1 MNIAVLVKQVPDPNS
16 VRLDARAGDILP
28 GTAQVPNEY
37 DLAAAEAA
45 VRLSETFDGVQ
56 IVVASVGSARDS
68 LNRCLAMGADRA
80 VSIEPPIDRLDS
92 LGTARV
98 LAAWLRQGSFDLILT
113 GQEASDGGTG
123 NVAPQLAAL
132 LGLPIVSNVIG
143 LEYQNSELTL
153 KREIEDGHQVV
164 SVRPPVILSV
174 LTALNEPRHPTLK
187 GIMAARRKPT
197 ESWKPDLSAADVQP
211 VESWGSLFAEEQTA
225 AGVIVR
231 DEAPDVAVERLL
243 AFLNEHKLVNRD

>member
-1 MNIAVLVKQVPDPNS
+1 MNIAVLVKQVPDPNA
-16 VRLDARAGDILP
+16 VRFDARAGAILP

-45 VRLSETFDGVQ
+45 VRLAETFDGVE
-56 IVVASVGSARDS
+56 IVVANVGNARES

-80 VSIEPPIDRLDS
+80 VAIESTAENLDS
-92 LGTARV
+92 LATARV
-98 LAAWLRQGSFDLILT
+98 LASWLKTGSYDLILT

-164 SVRPPVILSV
+164 TVRTPAVLSV

-187 GIMAARRKPT
+187 GIMGARRKPT
-197 ESWKPDLSAADVQP
+197 ETITTDVPGDKLRP
-211 VESWGSLFAEEQTA
+211 VQSWGALFAEEQTI
-225 AGVIVR
+225 AGVMVQE
-231 DEAPDVAVERLL
+231 DEPEVAVEKLL
-243 AFLNEHKLVNRD
+243 AFLEEHKLIEPK

>member
-1 MNIAVLVKQVPDPNS
+1 MNIAVLVKQVPDPNA
-16 VRLDARAGDILP
+16 VRFDARSGDILP

-45 VRLSETFDGVQ
+45 VRLSETFEGVE
-56 IVVASVGSARDS
+56 IVVATVGNGRES

-80 VSIEPPIDRLDS
+80 VAIESPVDTPDS
-92 LGTARV
+92 LATARI
-98 LAAWLRQGSFDLILT
+98 LGAWLKENSFDLILT

-123 NVAPQLAAL
+123 NVAPQIAAL
-132 LGLPIVSNVIG
+132 LDLPIVSNVIG
-143 LEYQNSELTL
+143 LEYQNRELTL

-164 SVRPPVILSV
+164 TAQSPAVLSV

-197 ESWKPDLSAADVQP
+197 ESWKPDIPAEDLEPVQT
-211 VESWGSLFAEEQTA
+211 WGSLFAEEQTI
-225 AGVIVR
+225 AGIMIQ
-231 DEAPDVAVERLL
+231 DEEADAAVEKLIE
-243 AFLNEHKLVNRD
+243 FLNEHKLINRD

>member
-1 MNIAVLVKQVPDPNS
+1 LKIAVLVKQVPDPNA
-16 VRLDARAGDILP
+16 VRFDARAGDILP
-28 GTAQVPNEY
+28 GTPQVPNEY

-45 VRLSETFDGVQ
+45 VRLSETFEGVEV
-56 IVVASVGSARDS
+56 VVANVGNARDS

-80 VSIEPPIDRLDS
+80 VAIEPPVKQLDS
-92 LGTARV
+92 LGTARL
-98 LAAWLRQGSFDLILT
+98 LADWLNTESFDLILT

-132 LGLPIVSNVIG
+132 LDLPIASNVIG

-164 SVRPPVILSV
+164 TVRTPAVLSV

-197 ESWKPDLSAADVQP
+197 ETLKSNLSSEAVAPVQ
-211 VESWGSLFAEEQTA
+211 SWGSLFAEEQTI
-225 AGVIVR
+225 AGIMVQ
-231 DEAPDVAVERLL
+231 DEEPEVAVEKLL
-243 AFLNEHKLVNRD
+243 AFLNEHKLIESQ

>member
-1 MNIAVLVKQVPDPNS
+1 LNIAVLVKQVPDPNA
-16 VRLDARAGDILP
+16 VRFDARAGNILP
-28 GTAQVPNEY
+28 GTSQVPNEY

-45 VRLSETFDGVQ
+45 VRLAETFDGVE
-56 IVVASVGSARDS
+56 IVVATLGNARES
-68 LNRCLAMGADRA
+68 LNRCLAMGVDRA
-80 VSIEPPIDRLDS
+80 VAIESPSDHLDS
-92 LGTARV
+92 LATARI
-98 LAAWLRQGSFDLILT
+98 LASWLKTGSFDLILT

-164 SVRPPVILSV
+164 TTRTPAVLSV

-187 GIMAARRKPT
+187 GIMGARRKPT
-197 ESWKPDLSAADVQP
+197 ETVKPDVPAQELQP
-211 VESWGSLFAEEQTA
+211 VQSWGSLFAEEQTIAGIMIQDEEPEA
-225 AGVIVR
+225 AV
-231 DEAPDVAVERLL
+231 DKLM
-243 AFLNEHKLVNRD
+243 AFLEEHKLLES

>member
-1 MNIAVLVKQVPDPNS
+1 MNIAVLVKQVPDPNA
-16 VRLDARAGDILP
+16 VRFDSRAGDILP
-28 GTAQVPNEY
+28 GTSVVPNEY

-45 VRLSETFDGVQ
+45 VRLSETFDGVE
-56 IVVASVGSARDS
+56 IVVANVGNARDS

-80 VSIEPPIDRLDS
+80 VAIEPPSDRLDS
-92 LGTARV
+92 LATARV
-98 LAAWLRQGSFDLILT
+98 LASWLQSGAFDLILT

-164 SVRPPVILSV
+164 TVRTPAVLSV

-187 GIMAARRKPT
+187 GIMGARRKPT
-197 ESWKPDLSAADVQP
+197 ESIKPEVPAEQLQP
-211 VESWGSLFAEEQTA
+211 VQSWGSLFAEEQTI
-225 AGVIVR
+225 AGVMVQ
-231 DEAPDVAVERLL
+231 DEEPEVAVEKLM
-243 AFLNEHKLVNRD
+243 AFLEEHKFIDPR

>member
-1 MNIAVLVKQVPDPNS
+1 MNIAVLVKQVPDPNAI
-16 VRLDARAGDILP
+16 RFDARVGDIVP
-28 GTAQVPNEY
+28 GTPQVPNEY

-45 VRLSETFDGVQ
+45 VRLAETFNGVE
-56 IVVASVGSARDS
+56 IVVASVGNARES

-80 VSIEPPIDRLDS
+80 VAIDPPTETLDS
-92 LGTARV
+92 LATVKV
-98 LAAWLRQGSFDLILT
+98 LASWLRSQSFDLILA

-143 LEYQNSELTL
+143 LEFQNNELTL

-164 SVRPPVILSV
+164 TVKAPAVLSV

-187 GIMAARRKPT
+187 GIMGARRKPT
-197 ESWKPDLSAADVQP
+197 ETFTPDVSSDSLAPVQ
-211 VESWGSLFAEEQTA
+211 SWGSLFTDEQTA
-225 AGVIVR
+225 TGIIVQ
-231 DEAPDVAVERLL
+231 DEDAEAAVAKLL
-243 AFLNEHKLVNRD
+243 VFLSEHKLIEPR

>member
-1 MNIAVLVKQVPDPNS
+1 MKIAVLVKQVPDPNA
-16 VRLDARAGDILP
+16 VRFDARIGDILP

-45 VRLSETFDGVQ
+45 VRLAETFDDVE
-56 IVVASVGSARDS
+56 VVVTNLGGGRET

-80 VSIEPPIDRLDS
+80 VSIESPVERIDS
-92 LGTARV
+92 FATARI
-98 LAAWLRQGSFDLILT
+98 LSDWLKSNSFDLILT

-123 NVAPQLAAL
+123 NVAPHIAAL
-132 LGLPIVSNVIG
+132 LDLPLVSNVIG
-143 LEYQNSELTL
+143 LEYQNSQLTL

-164 SVRPPVILSV
+164 TVSTPAVLSV

-197 ESWKPDLSAADVQP
+197 EAVKTGVSADDLAPIQ
-211 VESWGSLFAEEQTA
+211 SWGSLFAEEQTV
-225 AGVIVR
+225 AGIMVQ
-231 DEAPDVAVERLL
+231 DEEPDLAVEKLM
-243 AFLNEHKLVNRD
+243 AFLSEHKLFE